1 MGAVDFRLAEPADA
15 AWFASRLR
23 PADVAELTAAS
34 GPDIE
39 RTLSLALETSHGR
52 AFVAIAKEGP
62 IALFGFAPLGLMA
75 DMASPWMAGTPT
87 LFRHGRTLNRF
98 GRAYCAA
105 ALQEFRVLVNFVD
118 VRNTVSIAW
127 LKHLGFAFSEP
138 LAFGV
143 EGRPFMRFEM
153 RANRV

>member
-1 MGAVDFRLAEPADA
+1 MAVDFRLAEPSDA
-15 AWFASRLR
+15 AWFAARLR
-23 PADVAELTAAS
+23 PADAAELTAAS
-34 GPDIE
+34 GPDLE
-39 RTLSLALETSHGR
+39 NTLALAIETSHGR
-52 AFVAIAKEGP
+52 AFVASGDEGP
-62 IALFGFAPLGLMA
+62 FALFGFAPLGLLA
-75 DMASPWMAGTPT
+75 DMASPWMVGTDT

-105 ALQEFRVLVNFVD
+105 ALQEFRALVNFVD

-127 LKHLGFAFSEP
+127 LKHLGFVFSEP

-153 RANRV
+153 RADRV